1 MFSKLRSFF
10 IVLLVV
16 LSVLVSSQAVFSTPV
31 SPWTQL
37 GADIDGE
44 AVSDLS
50 GWSVAMS
57 DDGSRVAIGAIY
69 NDGNG
74 TDSGHVRIYSW
85 NGTAW
90 TQLGADID
98 GEAADDLSGYS
109 VAMSDDG
116 SRVAIGATYNDGNGN
131 NSGHVRIYSWNGT
144 AWTQLGAD
152 IDGEAVSDR
161 SGWSVA
167 MSSDGS
173 RVAIGALYN
182 DGNGNNSGHARIYS
196 WNGTAWTQLGADIDG
211 EAVDDLSGSSV
222 AMSDDGSR
230 VAIGAYAN
238 DGNGNDSGHVRVY
251 ESLILASLSFDAIS
265 GANGPETITNVGGSS
280 VTIPETEPT
289 LNGQIF
295 QGWNTKSDGT
305 GTPYDAGDLITMP
318 GAGQTLT
325 LYASWAAPP
334 TTTTTTTTIPPTT
347 TTTTTTIPPT
357 TTTEAS
363 AESGD
368 DPAYAG

>member
-1 MFSKLRSFF
+1 MLNPSKVVSRLFSKLRSFF

-44 AVSDLS
+44 AVSDAS
-50 GWSVAMS
+50 GYSVAMS
-57 DDGSRVAIGAIY
+57 DDGSRVAIGATY
-69 NDGNG
+69 NDGNVTDSGHVRIYSWNG
-74 TDSGHVRIYSW
+74 TAWTQLGADIDGEAADDRSGSSVAMSSDGSRVAIGAYANDGNGNNSGHVRIYSW

-116 SRVAIGATYNDGNGN
+116 SRVAIGGYSNDGNGN
-131 NSGHVRIYSWNGT
+131 N
-144 AWTQLGAD
+144 
-152 IDGEAVSDR
+152 
-161 SGWSVA
+161 
-167 MSSDGS
+167 
-173 RVAIGALYN
+173 
-182 DGNGNNSGHARIYS
+182 
-196 WNGTAWTQLGADIDG
+196 
-211 EAVDDLSGSSV
+211 
-222 AMSDDGSR
+222 
-230 VAIGAYAN
+230 
-238 DGNGNDSGHVRVY
+238 SGHVRVY

-347 TTTTTTIPPT
+347 TT
-357 TTTEAS
+357 EAS